1 MGQGS
6 YEGTTG
12 KSSMTKVTVDQT
24 LRSKLLNGQVELC
37 DETGQTLGFFLT
49 AEEYKHLF
57 LELAKLKF
65 SPEEL
70 ERRFHEPNGHTT
82 AEVLA
87 RLNQL

>member
-1 MGQGS
+1 MSGGGQPDFQAFR
-6 YEGTTG
+6 E
-12 KSSMTKVTVDQT
+12 KMQPFIDERDK
-24 LRSKLLNGQVELC
+24 KLQGI
-37 DETGQTLGFFLT
+37 LT

-87 RLNQL
+87 RLNRL